1 MKLLIALA
9 LAAAPSALA
18 MAPYVPSELN
28 GCDEPCA
35 DVVTI
40 DSPSFP
46 TIESGTCYV
55 FDGMFPSGGIGVPDG
70 VNCVKITVPSD
81 SGLTR
86 RAQVFGDN
94 AEIVNAGK
102 VISIF
107 ARLPLDGTKITNTGT
122 MSDGNPV
129 QIAARP
135 LRPSASEGPRRRL
148 PRAQVFSPSG
158 AEITVSEP
166 GKAQIFANGGTDI
179 IFKCYGA
186 DATATPSTPAL
197 CP

>member
-1 MKLLIALA
+1 
-9 LAAAPSALA
+9 
-18 MAPYVPSELN
+18 
-28 GCDEPCA
+28 
-35 DVVTI
+35 
-40 DSPSFP
+40 
-46 TIESGTCYV
+46 
-55 FDGMFPSGGIGVPDG
+55 
-70 VNCVKITVPSD
+70 
-81 SGLTR
+81 
-86 RAQVFGDN
+86 
-94 AEIVNAGK
+94 
-102 VISIF
+102 
-107 ARLPLDGTKITNTGT
+107 

-166 GKAQIFANGGTDI
+166 GKAQIFVRDPRPLSPPRESEEFETQANGGTDI